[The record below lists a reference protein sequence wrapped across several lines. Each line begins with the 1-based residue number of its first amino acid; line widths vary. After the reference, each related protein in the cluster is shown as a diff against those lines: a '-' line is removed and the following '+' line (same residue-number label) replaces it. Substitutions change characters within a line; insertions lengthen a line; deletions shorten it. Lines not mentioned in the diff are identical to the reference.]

1 MRCHAYSNKPK
12 RNWFQTLA
20 HLRLQHETNDVQI
33 SAFRSVSLFSFIQ
46 SCVSQIKSGESYHID
61 DIHKINIFLATTHG
75 KIKHPGWHWPYFL
88 RKWTSSSKVVPKS
101 RRNGFV
107 PTPMARRWL
116 YPFHIYHET
125 NLVNMKQTGKPLL
138 VGGWPTPLK
147 NMSSSVGIT
156 IPIIWKVIKFHGSTP
171 PTRLWCWRKSH
182 NSPT

>member
-1 MRCHAYSNKPK
+1 MHIPINLRETDFKPWLIWGYSMKQTMCKSLPFEVCLHSHSFNHVFPK
-12 RNWFQTLA
+12 
-20 HLRLQHETNDVQI
+20 
-33 SAFRSVSLFSFIQ
+33 SSLENHTIL
-46 SCVSQIKSGESYHID
+46 D